1 MFDIQNDLDEIDNSA
16 SSQITTEGDKEDKG
30 AEKNNDTA
38 QLALLLEE
46 LASIKEKFAR
56 LTADFQNYK
65 KRAETDRV
73 MWIDRSRCDVLLG
86 ILSIVD
92 NFDRALEESKN
103 SQNESLASWVVG
115 FEMIH
120 KALYDY
126 LASQKVTV
134 ITQVQTFDPNLH
146 EAVMQVQDDAFV
158 SGAIVKVFEKGFM
171 YKDTVLRTAKVSV
184 AA

>member
-1 MFDIQNDLDEIDNSA
+1 MFDTQNDLNEIDSM
-16 SSQITTEGDKEDKG
+16 DKDEQSI
-30 AEKNNDTA
+30 EQSVETIH
-38 QLALLLEE
+38 QSHELQELLDV
-46 LASIKEKFAR
+46 KEKFAR

-65 KRAETDRV
+65 KRSETDRV

-86 ILSIVD
+86 ILAVVD
-92 NFDRALEESKN
+92 NFDRALEEAKATH
-103 SQNESLASWVVG
+103 NESLASWLVG
-115 FEMIH
+115 FELIH
-120 KALYDY
+120 KALYEF

-134 ITQVQTFDPNLH
+134 ITQVQVFDPNLH
-146 EAVMQVQDDAFV
+146 EAVMQVQDAEAL